1 MQAAYEQ
8 YGSGCQLISILT
20 NLEVQLFDHERIS
33 QIHYAS
39 YDLPTVIER
48 YKQAALVQVLQQ
60 PLVKEHVY
68 VFRDSIQLEFL
79 AAGVWDGAEHRGTI
93 VVGPCISKAYHPQLL
108 REMSQKERL
117 PFVMQR
123 QLQQGYNTL
132 TMVDEAKQYAISYL
146 LINVFTPGMIQPQRI
161 EIALPPSE
169 STAVK
174 FNDDLVQDR
183 ALIERRY
190 ESENKLLHAIAKGDP
205 QLLKQAMEESKG
217 IPWPYRHPDMPVR
230 SMNNLSI
237 AANTL
242 FRKAA
247 ESAGVHPLHLD
258 SVSGKFAIQIEQ
270 AQSIAELTRLYEEMP
285 QVYCNLVREVS
296 VAALPSLVREV
307 VTFIRFNIDQ
317 PLSLNHLADT
327 LGVHPSYLSR
337 TFKKALGMTLTDYIN
352 KLRIEEAKYML
363 DQGNESVAKIALS
376 VGYNDPNYFSKVFTK
391 LEHVTPQDYRK
402 RKKGNLPS
410 LHMVSS

>member
-1 MQAAYEQ
+1 MLERLKQKALT
-8 YGSGCQLISILT
+8 LI
-20 NLEVQLFDHERIS
+20 
-33 QIHYAS
+33 
-39 YDLPTVIER
+39 
-48 YKQAALVQVLQQ
+48 LQQ
-60 PLVKEHVY
+60 PFVKEHVY

-108 REMSQKERL
+108 REMSQNERL
-117 PFVMQR
+117 PLAMQR
-123 QLQQGYNTL
+123 QLQQGYTTL
-132 TMVDEAKQYAISYL
+132 TMVDEAKRQAISYI

-161 EIALPPSE
+161 EIALPSE
-169 STAVK
+169 DGTAVK
-174 FNDDLVQDR
+174 FNVDLEQDR

-190 ESENKLLHAIAKGDP
+190 ESENRLLHAIARGDP
-205 QLLKQAMEESKG
+205 QLLKQAMEESKE
-217 IPWPYRHPDMPVR
+217 ISWPYRHSDAPVR
-230 SMNNLSI
+230 SMKNLSLT
-237 AANTL
+237 ANSL

-247 ESAGVHPLHLD
+247 ESAGVHPLYLD

-296 VAALPSLVREV
+296 VAALPSLVREA